1 MLPIYVGN
9 LGDVTIDLDSPPSL
23 TDQMSAEE
31 QDALEGWAASL
42 GGTSP
47 TSADDHTT
55 SQQTTQS
62 KTENTENSKRDD
74 KHTSSTDSGPGAIRT
89 TYLLISMMTQRTGS
103 ISIWIRQRSDQ

>member
-74 KHTSSTDSGPGAIRT
+74 KHTSSTDSGPGR
-89 TYLLISMMTQRTGS
+89 
-103 ISIWIRQRSDQ
+103 

>member
-1 MLPIYVGN
+1 
-9 LGDVTIDLDSPPSL
+9 
-23 TDQMSAEE
+23 MSAEE

-103 ISIWIRQRSDQ
+103 ISIWIRQRIGSMTGEIRQTPTNVPIAGDVMSQ